1 MSSFCTN
8 RRIAK
13 SSFTPSKLRFRYLAL
28 HKNNLIISDFEV
40 GGVEVSL
47 ENLRSITKTL
57 KILNLTKFPNLPNL
71 PKKLTANGKKESRE
85 KLSTLHFQLS
95 TPKN

>member
-13 SSFTPSKLRFRYLAL
+13 SSFTLSKQRFRYLTL

-40 GGVEVSL
+40 GE
-47 ENLRSITKTL
+47 I
-57 KILNLTKFPNLPNL
+57 KFS
-71 PKKLTANGKKESRE
+71 EISEFRE
-85 KLSTLHFQLS
+85 K
-95 TPKN
+95 PYRPYYPYIPYYP

>member
-1 MSSFCTN
+1 MPFIFGSKIVLMSSFCTN

-13 SSFTPSKLRFRYLAL
+13 SSFTLSKLRFRYLAL

-40 GGVEVSL
+40 GEGGVEVSL

-57 KILNLTKFPNLPNL
+57 KFPNL
-71 PKKLTANGKKESRE
+71 PKKLMANG
-85 KLSTLHFQLS
+85 
-95 TPKN
+95 